1 MQANVVLRASGAGDG
16 WFHGR
21 QVQFQLVRVV
31 QISVTGHSP
40 QVLCLEVVF
49 VRSDGFFAPACLAQ
63 IVGAA
68 FIHGEEA
75 HGGAVFRGHVCYG
88 SPVCQRQGRRP
99 VSEEFHKFAYDAV
112 AAQHLGDMQRQVRG
126 GHSFAE
132 FSRHMDA
139 HYFRHQERD
148 GLAEHPGFRLNAA
161 NTPAHNAYAVNH
173 RGMGIRS
180 HQGIREVNAILF
192 HHALRQVFQID
203 LVDNAHGR
211 RNHGKSLKGL
221 LAPFEE
227 FVAFR
232 IALEFNVQV
241 LFQSIRASCPVHLDG
256 VVHHQVHGDQRFNDG
271 GVFSQSCYGGAH
283 GRQVHQKRDAR
294 QVLQD
299 NAGYRKRDFIGTG
312 IVGIPGGQVVHVLF
326 SHFQAVAIAEQGFQ
340 NDPDG
345 NGKAVQAGIAV
356 FRQGWQ

>member
-1 MQANVVLRASGAGDG
+1 
-16 WFHGR
+16 
-21 QVQFQLVRVV
+21 
-31 QISVTGHSP
+31 
-40 QVLCLEVVF
+40 
-49 VRSDGFFAPACLAQ
+49 
-63 IVGAA
+63 
-68 FIHGEEA
+68 
-75 HGGAVFRGHVCYG
+75 
-88 SPVCQRQGRRP
+88 
-99 VSEEFHKFAYDAV
+99 
-112 AAQHLGDMQRQVRG
+112 MQRQVRG

-232 IALEFNVQV
+232 IALEFNV
-241 LFQSIRASCPVHLDG
+241 
-256 VVHHQVHGDQRFNDG
+256 
-271 GVFSQSCYGGAH
+271 
-283 GRQVHQKRDAR
+283 
-294 QVLQD
+294 
-299 NAGYRKRDFIGTG
+299 
-312 IVGIPGGQVVHVLF
+312 
-326 SHFQAVAIAEQGFQ
+326 
-340 NDPDG
+340 
-345 NGKAVQAGIAV
+345 
-356 FRQGWQ
+356 